1 VIVLGFYDSSVDTV
15 LILLYCS
22 YMNEFFKY
30 LKEIKL
36 IYDLTK
42 KFRLV
47 PEYFFCLF
55 NIADLLLFL
64 ELNIFIGIKCCG
76 LFLFFEMLIYIF

>member
-1 VIVLGFYDSSVDTV
+1 MIVLGFYESSVDTI

-36 IYDLTK
+36 IHD
-42 KFRLV
+42 
-47 PEYFFCLF
+47 
-55 NIADLLLFL
+55 
-64 ELNIFIGIKCCG
+64 
-76 LFLFFEMLIYIF
+76 LIYYYTVVI